1 MLLVDAALPADGL
14 RKRKRPR
21 KLGVHRVAATTGNAG
36 QMRASQDMTTGNNS
50 NPPSRRLDT
59 WKEIATYFGRDER
72 TVRRWEASRGLPV
85 YRVPGSAGGTVYAF
99 EAELAAWLRGHP
111 ENIETGNKVITD
123 PDLERSQATFRVTWL
138 AAAMVV
144 GAIVALGLY
153 WFSPQREPGPAA
165 SSAASHDP
173 QATALYKAGLYEWQ
187 TRTPVGLTHAADDF
201 QKAIARDPDYAQAYA
216 GLANCYNLLR
226 EYTTM
231 PPQIAY
237 PRAKAAAERA
247 IALDPDIG
255 EAHAALAFDDF
266 YWSRDIRGA
275 RREFLSALALEP
287 RNAAVHHWYATFLMT
302 IREFPQALSEI
313 EKAEALDSASTAIL
327 ADKGLMLFYSG
338 KSGDAIA
345 LLARLEQ
352 TEPNFFSPHQYL
364 AAIYLSQGDDHDYL
378 RELDAAAA
386 ARRNE
391 SAKTIADAGTSGLA
405 SGGRNTMFNA
415 MLGVQKPLFAAGKI
429 SAYELALGYA
439 NANDDSGAIKYLNM
453 SLSRHET
460 DNVALAIE
468 PSLQRLR
475 AKPEFR
481 PLLLLAG
488 LASHA

>member
-1 MLLVDAALPADGL
+1 
-14 RKRKRPR
+14 
-21 KLGVHRVAATTGNAG
+21 
-36 QMRASQDMTTGNNS
+36 MRASQDMTTGNGQ
-50 NPPSRRLDT
+50 NPSSRRLDT

-111 ENIETGNKVITD
+111 ESGEPEKKVASD
-123 PDLERSQATFRVTWL
+123 PDAERPKAPSRVAWL
-138 AAAMVV
+138 SAALAV
-144 GAIVALGLY
+144 GAVLIFGLT
-153 WFSPQREPGPAA
+153 WFLPPRDTGMPR

-187 TRTPVGLTHAADDF
+187 TRTPVGLTHAAEDF
-201 QKAIARDPDYAQAYA
+201 QKAIARDPKYAQAFA

-247 IALDPDIG
+247 IALDPEIG

-338 KSGDAIA
+338 KNGDAIA

-364 AAIYLSQGDDHDYL
+364 ASIYLSRSDDRDYL
-378 RELDAAAA
+378 RELEAAAA

-391 SAKTIADAGTSGLA
+391 NAKAIADAGTSGL
-405 SGGRNTMFNA
+405 SKGGRDAMFKA
-415 MLGVQKPLFAAGKI
+415 MLDVQKPLSAAGKI

-439 NANDDSGAIKYLNM
+439 NANDDGNAIKYLNE

-460 DNVALAIE
+460 ENVALAIE
-468 PSLQRLR
+468 PSLERLR
-475 AKPEFR
+475 AKPAFR